1 MSGATNMAK
10 PDSIPSFP
18 AARLGKSKPL
28 WLDQA
33 YGDDFSPTPPLAGE
47 ARADV
52 AIVGGGY
59 VGLWTA
65 IELSKRAPGL
75 KVVVLEQ
82 DFCGAG
88 ASGRNSG
95 IVMSWWSKILALEKV
110 AGKDEAVRLAR
121 ASEAAIG
128 ELGTFCERHCQEAR
142 FHKGGWAWV
151 ATSPA
156 HVGAW
161 EDVVRRCGALDDSPP
176 FTTLSAQDLAS
187 RTGTSVHLGGVFDS
201 TAATVHPGF
210 LVRGLRRKALD
221 LGVHIYE
228 QTRVGA
234 IAWNRPAVLS
244 SGKGRVVADKVVIAT
259 NVWAAGLSGLRRRL
273 SVIASDLIA
282 TAPIS
287 GRLAKLGWV
296 HGEAIID
303 AQQKIRVYRTTGDGR
318 ITFGRGG
325 GGLAYAGFIGS
336 RFKASPRHAA
346 VTAQYFRRVY
356 PMLGDVEISHNW
368 SAAVDMSPSGLPMF
382 GHLGRHRNFVYGV
395 GWSGFGVGMSIVG
408 ARILASLVLDV
419 ADEWSTCGLVERPG
433 KRFPP
438 EPIRFLGGQI
448 VRAAVASKEKAE
460 DRGRRPS
467 RLAVALSALAPGH

>member
-10 PDSIPSFP
+10 PDSLPSFP
-18 AARLGKSKPL
+18 TARLGKSKPL

-33 YGDDFSPTPPLAGE
+33 YGDEFSPTTPLAGE

-52 AIVGGGY
+52 AIIGGGY

-75 KVVVLEQ
+75 KVVILEQ
-82 DFCGAG
+82 NFCGAG

-95 IVMSWWSKILALEKV
+95 IVMSWWSKIRALEKV
-110 AGKDEAVRLAR
+110 AGTNEAVRLAR

-128 ELGTFCERHCQEAR
+128 ELGAFCKRHCPEAQFLR
-142 FHKGGWAWV
+142 GGWTWV

-161 EDVVRRCGALDDSPP
+161 EDVVRRCAELDSPP
-176 FTTLSAQDLAS
+176 FVGLSAQDLAS
-187 RTGTSVHLGGVFDS
+187 RTGTFVHLGGVFES
-201 TAATVHPGF
+201 TAATIHPGF
-210 LVRGLRRKALD
+210 LVRGLRRTALD

-228 QTRVGA
+228 KTRVGA
-234 IAWNRPAVLS
+234 ITWNRPAVLS
-244 SGKGRVVADKVVIAT
+244 SGEGRVVADKVVIAT
-259 NVWAAGLSGLRRRL
+259 NVWAAAIPGLRRRL

-282 TAPIS
+282 TAPIP
-287 GRLAKLGWV
+287 GRLTELGWV

-303 AQQKIRVYRTTGDGR
+303 ARQKIRVYRTTGDGR

-325 GGLAYAGFIGS
+325 GGLAYASFIGS

-346 VTAQYFRRVY
+346 VTARYFRRVY

-382 GHLGRHRNFVYGV
+382 GRLGRHRNFVYGV
-395 GWSGFGVGMSIVG
+395 GWSGFGVAPSLVG

-433 KRFPP
+433 QRFPP
-438 EPIRFLGGQI
+438 EPIRFLGGQM

-460 DRGRRPS
+460 DRGRQPS
-467 RLAVALSALAPGH
+467 LLAVALSALAPGH

>member
-1 MSGATNMAK
+1 MTKA
-10 PDSIPSFP
+10 DSTPSFP
-18 AARLGKSKPL
+18 APQFGEPKPL

-33 YGDDFSPTPPLAGE
+33 YGDKFSPTPPLAGE

-52 AIVGGGY
+52 AIIGGGY

-65 IELSKRAPGL
+65 IELSKRAPEA

-82 DFCGAG
+82 NFCGAR

-95 IVMSWWSKILALEKV
+95 IVMSWWSKIRALEKV

-121 ASEAAIG
+121 ASKAAIG
-128 ELGTFCERHCQEAR
+128 ELGAFCENHCQEAR

-161 EDVVRRCGALDDSPP
+161 EDVVRRCGALDESPP

-187 RTGTSVHLGGVFDS
+187 RTGTSIHLGGVFAS
-201 TAATVHPGF
+201 TAATVHPGY
-210 LVRGLRRKALD
+210 LVRGLRKTALE
-221 LGVHIYE
+221 LGVRIYE
-228 QTRVGA
+228 QTRVDA
-234 IAWNRPAVLS
+234 IGRNRPAVLS
-244 SGKGRVVADKVVIAT
+244 SGEGSVVADKVVIAT
-259 NVWAAGLSGLRRRL
+259 NVWAAGLPGLRRRL

-282 TAPIS
+282 TAPIPR
-287 GRLAKLGWV
+287 RLAELGWV

-303 AQQKIRVYRTTGDGR
+303 VQQKIRVYRTTGDGR

-382 GHLGRHRNFVYGV
+382 GRLGRHRNFVYGV
-395 GWSGFGVGMSIVG
+395 GWSGFGVGMSLVG
-408 ARILASLVLDV
+408 ARILASLVLGV
-419 ADEWSTCGLVERPG
+419 TDEWSTCGLVERPSE
-433 KRFPP
+433 RFPP
-438 EPIRFLGGQI
+438 EPIRFLGGQM
-448 VRAAVASKEKAE
+448 VRAAVASKEKAV

-467 RLAVALSALAPGH
+467 RLAIALSSLAPGH